1 MLLMTTEHAPTR
13 RKLNV
18 HKVFR
23 RTHDPIWQ
31 LQLGVLF
38 IMILQ
43 VFTDNSF
50 LPYNKWFIIIIEAI
64 LLVALAVV
72 TSDGYHKVSRTRGTV
87 ALSLIAVVAVIN
99 IFSLIFLMRA
109 LIFSHLT
116 HLSGQQLLMNGLGI
130 YVTNIFMFALWYWEV
145 DGGGPDRRTVG
156 ERERDFLFPQM
167 IHTQIAPGGWL
178 PGFLDYVYLSTTN
191 VTNFAS
197 ADTVPVSH
205 RAKML
210 MMLQALTSVVIV
222 VLVVARAIGG
232 L

>member
-1 MLLMTTEHAPTR
+1 MTTTDTPSR
-13 RKLNV
+13 RKMNV
-18 HKVFR
+18 RKVFR
-23 RTHDPIWQ
+23 HTHDPIWQ
-31 LQLGVLF
+31 LQLGVLL
-38 IMILQ
+38 IMVLQ
-43 VFTDNSF
+43 AFTDNSF
-50 LPYNKWFIIIIEAI
+50 LPYNKWFIIGIEAL

-72 TSDGYHKVSRTRGTV
+72 TSDGYHRVSRKRRTV

-109 LIFSHLT
+109 LLFSHLT
-116 HLSGQQLLMNGLGI
+116 TLSGAQLLMNGFVI
-130 YVTNIFMFALWYWEV
+130 YITNIFMFALWYWEV

-156 ERERDFLFPQM
+156 ERARDFLFPQM
-167 IHTQIAPGGWL
+167 IHQHIAPVSWL

-205 RAKML
+205 RAKLL
-210 MMLQALTSVVIV
+210 MMLQALTSVIIV
-222 VLVVARAIGG
+222 VLVIARAIGG